1 ITLDGVRIKADSSQ
15 IDLSAAIRPG
25 PRPSFGVTFT
35 VDQLNAD
42 AYRPSKAP
50 VAPPPASAGPVPAD
64 LPPPPPVPAK
74 SQDFGIDAEIHG
86 KVGRLAWHGL
96 TAQDLALDIALS
108 PDGALVRSVTV
119 ADLAGAQASFSGTLS
134 RAAEGLRLDHGK
146 AAVHSHDI
154 ARTARM
160 LGAEIPF
167 EGQADISAD
176 ISGPLASPALV
187 LTAPVL
193 NAGKIWF
200 DHVSV
205 DLALPPGKLAFDH
218 LTAGLYGGQ
227 LTGRVLLARDGGASS
242 LQLALAGA
250 QMKKALLEAAD
261 LGLADGEMSGE
272 ANLTTTG
279 PSDAEIKA
287 NLAGTMSLAV
297 KNGQIKG
304 FDLKAANDKLNG
316 KDGIG
321 GLLALLS
328 AGLTGGETHFSSL
341 TATAK
346 ADHGVIE
353 SHDIALIAEGGDA
366 KGVATVNLP
375 ADTIDSHVDFHFANA
390 HDAPPLTMRVQG
402 SLKSPH
408 RYLDVKPLQ
417 QWLSEHGMKTGK
429 PKDVLKG
436 LLQGL
441 VK

>member
-1 ITLDGVRIKADSSQ
+1 
-15 IDLSAAIRPG
+15 
-25 PRPSFGVTFT
+25 
-35 VDQLNAD
+35 
-42 AYRPSKAP
+42 
-50 VAPPPASAGPVPAD
+50 
-64 LPPPPPVPAK
+64 
-74 SQDFGIDAEIHG
+74 
-86 KVGRLAWHGL
+86 
-96 TAQDLALDIALS
+96 
-108 PDGALVRSVTV
+108 
-119 ADLAGAQASFSGTLS
+119 
-134 RAAEGLRLDHGK
+134 
-146 AAVHSHDI
+146 
-154 ARTARM
+154 
-160 LGAEIPF
+160 
-167 EGQADISAD
+167 
-176 ISGPLASPALV
+176 
-187 LTAPVL
+187 
-193 NAGKIWF
+193 
-200 DHVSV
+200 
-205 DLALPPGKLAFDH
+205 
-218 LTAGLYGGQ
+218 
-227 LTGRVLLARDGGASS
+227 LLARDGGASS